1 MTIGFCAHRVRKISA
16 ALATSLFVS
25 VGLGLASASAAL
37 AQEYPSRTIRIV
49 VPFPAGG
56 SNDVAARI
64 VAEQLSALVGQSTY
78 VENKGGANGT
88 LGIAEVANATP
99 DGYTLLVSSD
109 STVTNIY
116 NFKSAVDPVR
126 QLTAI
131 VQIARQPVVLV
142 AHPTLGAR
150 SIAELV
156 ALAKQQP
163 NLQYGTGSGTGSPQ
177 SVVAAWFAQ
186 LAAIKLQQ
194 VPYRGGGPLINDLV
208 GGHIKL
214 ATMGA
219 APALPFYRDGK
230 LLVLAQSGEARSPS
244 LADVPTFREAGFAE
258 LALSQWVGVFA
269 PAGLP
274 ASIADKLNA
283 DLNKVIALP
292 RVREALEKAGLDA
305 TGGTRAAF
313 SSVVSSDVDK
323 YGRLK
328 TLLDTQP

>member
-1 MTIGFCAHRVRKISA
+1 MANGFCVNQLPKLAA
-16 ALATSLFVS
+16 ALLAAFVVS
-25 VGLGLASASAAL
+25 DGLGLTSGSAAL
-37 AQEYPSRTIRIV
+37 AQDYPNRTIRIV

-56 SNDVAARI
+56 SNDIAARI
-64 VAEQLSALVGQSTY
+64 IAEQLSTLVGQSAY

-88 LGIAEVANATP
+88 LGIAEVANAAP

-109 STVTNIY
+109 STVTNVY
-116 NFKSAVDPVR
+116 NFKTAVDPVR

-131 VQIARQPVVLV
+131 VQIARQPVVLA

-150 SIAELV
+150 SIADLV
-156 ALAKQQP
+156 TMAKQQS
-163 NLQYGTGSGTGSPQ
+163 NLQYGTGSGAGSPQ

-186 LAAIKLQQ
+186 LASIKLQQ
-194 VPYRGGGPLINDLV
+194 VPYRGGGPLINDLI

-219 APALPFYRDGK
+219 APALPFYREGK
-230 LLVLAQSGEARSPS
+230 LLLLAQSGEARSPS
-244 LADVPTFREAGFAE
+244 LADVPTFQEAGFKE
-258 LALSQWVGVFA
+258 LVLSQWVGVFA

-274 ASIADKLNA
+274 APIADKLNT
-283 DLNKVIALP
+283 DLNKVLALP
-292 RVREALEKAGLDA
+292 KVRETLQKAGLDA

-313 SSVVSSDVDK
+313 SGIVSGDVEK

-328 TLLDTQP
+328 TLLEAQP